1 MSVKKRRLPERVSDI
16 REAIGNIVSDI
27 GDLDKEGFLL
37 DGKTQRAVVEGLIVI
52 GEAARGLMHLD
63 ADIEIRSPDLWR
75 TLRDAYDM
83 RIVLTHEY
91 FRVDAAVVWDTVRT
105 DLPRLDAMLDL
116 LASV

>member
-1 MSVKKRRLPERVSDI
+1 MKDKKRRLPERIADI

-52 GEAARGLMHLD
+52 GEAARSLMHLD
-63 ADIEIRSPDLWR
+63 PDIETRSPDLWR

-105 DLPRLDAMLDL
+105 DLPRLDAMLDR